1 MPAPWRTVL
10 RLPRGHNSTEN
21 AMPVSRHIACALV
34 AGILMSALGTVSAQT
49 FPTKLIRIVTTT
61 AGSNNDLVARLLAQG
76 LAANLGQQVVVDNRG
91 GGTLPMEL
99 VVKAAPDGHNLL
111 LNGSTLWLLPYM
123 RDSVPWDPLKDF
135 LPITL
140 AASSPAILVVHPSL
154 PVKSVKDL
162 ILLARARPGQLNYGS
177 GGAGSATHLS
187 AELFKAM
194 AGVNIVGILYKGIA
208 PALTSLIAGEVQ
220 VSFATP
226 ASAVPLV
233 SAGRLKALAVTSAK
247 PFPLFPDL
255 ATVAASGLPGYESAT
270 LSGILAPAGT
280 PAGIIELLNHEI
292 VRVLNRPDVKE
303 RLANSGAIVVGGSP
317 DQLSGVMKSEMAR
330 MGKIIKAAGIRD

>member
-1 MPAPWRTVL
+1 
-10 RLPRGHNSTEN
+10 
-21 AMPVSRHIACALV
+21 MPVSRHIACALV

-91 GGTLPMEL
+91 GGTLPIEL

-123 RDSVPWDPLKDF
+123 RDSVPWDPLRDF

-162 ILLARARPGQLNYGS
+162 IVLARARPGQLNYGS
-177 GGAGSATHLS
+177 GGSGSATHLS

-208 PALTSLIAGEVQ
+208 PALTALIAGEVQ
-220 VSFATP
+220 VSFATS

-233 SAGRLKALAVTSAK
+233 SAGRLKALAVTSAQ